1 VAREKI
7 LHGATLLFD
16 AVRVTL
22 GPKSVLIQNSWGLP
36 VVCNDSMT
44 IAEPDLAHVMDA
56 VDQFDVSKE
65 VAARGCAQ
73 FHDSLV
79 AVLVMKDARV
89 LYIYRHPKFPRVC
102 VF

>member
-44 IAEPDLAHVMDA
+44 IAEPDLARVMDA

-65 VAARGCAQ
+65 
-73 FHDSLV
+73 SPLV
-79 AVLVMKDARV
+79 AVRSSMTAPSRSWW
-89 LYIYRHPKFPRVC
+89 
-102 VF
+102 